1 MNLDYPL
8 ASNSWDEKEVKAA
21 TSLLESK
28 KLTMGEFVNKYEE
41 NFASFFGSKY
51 AVMTSSGS
59 SANLL
64 LISSLMH
71 HSKKNIRLNHG
82 DEIIVPAVSW
92 STTFFPIS
100 QNHLKLVFVDIDK
113 ETLNIDSDKVLNAIT
128 KKTKAIFAVNLLGN
142 PADLDLLKS
151 ICKERDIYLIED
163 NCESM
168 GAKLNDIYT
177 GSYGFAGTYSSFFSH
192 HISTMEGGCVVTD
205 DRELYE
211 IMLSMRA
218 HGWTRNLPEDSII
231 YKREKNDFY
240 ESFNFILPGY
250 NLRPL
255 ELSGVIGIEQL
266 IKFPKF
272 LSMRRKN
279 AMVYKNCSDML
290 IKNKIRIQKEN
301 GSSSYFGFAFMT
313 ESKDHRN
320 YLIEKLKLAGVE
332 TRPIVSGNFTL
343 NPVIKKLNHRVQGRL
358 ENANIVHNSG
368 FFIGNHHYDV
378 RDKLERVIDFICKR

>member
-28 KLTMGEFVNKYEE
+28 KLTMGEFVNKYED

-113 ETLNIDSDKVLNAIT
+113 ETLNIDTDKVLNAIT

-255 ELSGVIGIEQL
+255 EMSAAVGIEQL
-266 IKFPKF
+266 KKLPRF
-272 LSMRRKN
+272 LKYRKKN
-279 AMVYKNCSDML
+279 AKVFTDLFSLNKNF
-290 IKNKIRIQKEN
+290 IIQKEIDQ
-301 GSSSYFGFAFMT
+301 SSWFGF
-313 ESKDHRN
+313 S
-320 YLIEKLKLAGVE
+320 LIIKKSSNLCRDSVIKFLNKNRIEV
-332 TRPIVSGNFTL
+332 RPIVSGNFL
-343 NPVIKKLNHRVQGRL
+343 KNPVIKYFKYSIHKSLD
-358 ENANIVHNSG
+358 NADFIHDNG
-368 FFIGNHHYDV
+368 FFVGNHHYDLTNELN
-378 RDKLERVIDFICKR
+378 RLYFLLNKL